1 MTKIPSLEEMLK
13 AGLHF
18 GHRASRW
25 HPKMKPFVFAQR
37 RGIHVINLLKTQ
49 EMLKEALDFIGQL
62 VKEDKKILF
71 VGTRDLAK
79 SSFKEV
85 AQEINMPYTC
95 EKWLGGTLTN
105 FNVIRGLIKRYK
117 DLLEQ
122 KQAGKLSKYTKK
134 EQLDFDREIEK
145 LDTKVGGLVMLINV
159 PNAIFVWDI
168 KKEKTAIR
176 EAQRKNIPIIAVCDT
191 NVNPT
196 GVDYIIPAN
205 DDATKG
211 LKLILDLVK
220 ETVVEARNTKK

>member
-1 MTKIPSLEEMLK
+1 MVKIPTIEEMLQ

-18 GHRASRW
+18 GHRSYRW
-25 HPKMKPFVFAQR
+25 HPKMKPFIFTERKGV
-37 RGIHVINLLKTQ
+37 HVINLLKTQ
-49 EMLKEALDFIGQL
+49 KMLQEALDFIGQL

-79 SSFKEV
+79 VYSRDIAKEI
-85 AQEINMPYTC
+85 EMPYIC

-105 FNVIRGLIKRYK
+105 FSVIKGLIKKYK

-122 KQAGKLSKYTKK
+122 KKAGKLSKYTKK
-134 EQLDFDREIEK
+134 EQLDFSREIEK
-145 LDTKVGGLVMLINV
+145 LDTKVGGLISLISI
-159 PNAIFVWDI
+159 PDAIFVWDI

-176 EAQRKNIPIIAVCDT
+176 EAQRQKLPIIAVCDT
-191 NVNPT
+191 NVNPE
-196 GVDYIIPAN
+196 GIDYIIPAN

-220 ETVVEARNTKK
+220 DAVLEAKKSK

>member
-1 MTKIPSLEEMLK
+1 MKIPKVEEMLK

-25 HPKMKPFVFAQR
+25 HPKMKPFIFTQK
-37 RGIHVINLLKTQ
+37 RGIHVINILKTQ
-49 EMLKEALDFIGQL
+49 EMLKLALDYIGKL
-62 VKEDKKILF
+62 AKEDKKILF
-71 VGTRDLAK
+71 VGTRDSIK
-79 SSFKEV
+79 DYTKQI
-85 AQEINMPYTC
+85 AQDINMPYVC

-105 FNVIRGLIKRYK
+105 FNVIKKLIKKYK
-117 DLLEQ
+117 DLLDQ

-145 LDTKVGGLVMLINV
+145 LDTKVGGLVSLTNV
-159 PNAIFVWDI
+159 PDAIFVWDI

-176 EAQRKNIPIIAVCDT
+176 EAKRKKLPIIAV
-191 NVNPT
+191 NYV
-196 GVDYIIPAN
+196 IPAN

-220 ETVVEARNTKK
+220 EAVVEAKNSNK

>member
-1 MTKIPSLEEMLK
+1 MKIPKVEEMLK

-25 HPKMKPFVFAQR
+25 HPKMKPFIFTQK
-37 RGIHVINLLKTQ
+37 RGIHVINILKTQ
-49 EMLKEALDFIGQL
+49 EMLKLALDYIGKL
-62 VKEDKKILF
+62 AKEDKKILF
-71 VGTRDLAK
+71 VGTRDSIK
-79 SSFKEV
+79 DYTKQI
-85 AQEINMPYTC
+85 AQDINMPYVC

-105 FNVIRGLIKRYK
+105 FNVIKKLIKKYK
-117 DLLEQ
+117 DLLDQ

-145 LDTKVGGLVMLINV
+145 LDTKVGGLVSLTNV
-159 PNAIFVWDI
+159 PDAIFVWDI

-176 EAQRKNIPIIAVCDT
+176 EAKRKKLPIIAVCDT
-191 NVNPT
+191 NVNPDEINY
-196 GVDYIIPAN
+196 VIPAN

-220 ETVVEARNTKK
+220 EAVVEAKNSNK